1 MADTALAVVARYPE
15 AGKTK
20 TRLARAIGAQEAAD
34 LYRVFLTDLARRFAG
49 PDIDLH
55 WAFTPPQVDYAAFV
69 ATLAPA
75 LAQHMTCFPQQGAD
89 FNTRLHNV
97 FKWTSARKYS
107 STVLIGSD
115 SPHIS
120 SVVVAQARCALNEAD
135 VVLGPAD
142 DGGYYLI
149 AMREPYDV
157 FSGIPM
163 STDVVLQM
171 TIELAQRQGL
181 SVRLLDT
188 LFDIDE
194 MPDLQRL
201 AQLLEADPTLAPET
215 AAYLATRR
223 SLYDHHIYSYAAA
236 FDLYRADQPL

>member
-1 MADTALAVVARYPE
+1 MADTALVIVARYPE

-20 TRLARAIGAQEAAD
+20 TRLASAIGAQEAAD
-34 LYRVFLTDLARRFAG
+34 LYRAFLTDLARRFSG
-49 PDIDLH
+49 SDIALH
-55 WAFTPPQVDYAAFV
+55 WAFTPPEVDYAAFV

-97 FKWTSARKYS
+97 FKWTSNRHYS
-107 STVLIGSD
+107 YTVLIGSD
-115 SPHIS
+115 SPHIGREI
-120 SVVVAQARCALNEAD
+120 VAQARSALNEAD

-149 AMREPYDV
+149 AMCEPHNV

-194 MPDLQRL
+194 WPDLQRL
-201 AQLLEADPTLAPET
+201 TQLLEANSTLAPET
-215 AAYLATRR
+215 AAHIATKR
-223 SLYDHHIYSYAAA
+223 SLYDNYIRS
-236 FDLYRADQPL
+236 

>member
-1 MADTALAVVARYPE
+1 MADTALAVMARYPE

-20 TRLARAIGAQEAAD
+20 TRLARAIGAQEASD
-34 LYRVFLTDLARRFAG
+34 LYRTFLADLARRFAG

-55 WAFTPPQVDYAAFV
+55 WAFTPPEVDYSAFA

-75 LAQHMTCFPQQGAD
+75 LAQHMACFPQQGAD

-97 FKWTSARKYS
+97 FKWTFAHNYPY
-107 STVLIGSD
+107 TVLIGSD
-115 SPHIS
+115 SPHTSRAI
-120 SVVVAQARCALNEAD
+120 VAAARNALNEAD
-135 VVLGPAD
+135 VVLGPAN

-149 AMREPYDV
+149 AMREPHDV

-194 MPDLQRL
+194 LPDLQRL
-201 AQLLEADPTLAPET
+201 IQLLEADSTLAPET
-215 AAYLATRR
+215 AAHLATKR
-223 SLYDHHIYSYAAA
+223 SLYDNHIRS
-236 FDLYRADQPL
+236 

>member
-1 MADTALAVVARYPE
+1 MADTALTIVARYPE

-20 TRLARAIGAQEAAD
+20 TRLASAIGAQEAAD
-34 LYRVFLTDLARRFAG
+34 LYRMFLTDLARRFAG

-55 WAFTPPQVDYAAFV
+55 WAFTPPEVDYAAFV

-89 FNTRLHNV
+89 FNSRLHNA
-97 FKWTSARKYS
+97 FKWTSNHNYS
-107 STVLIGSD
+107 YTVLIGSD

-120 SVVVAQARCALNEAD
+120 REIVAQARYALNEAD

-163 STDVVLQM
+163 STDVVLRM

-194 MPDLQRL
+194 LPDLQRL
-201 AQLLEADPTLAPET
+201 IQLLEADSTLAPET
-215 AAYLATRR
+215 AAHLTTKR
-223 SLYDHHIYSYAAA
+223 SLYDNRIRS
-236 FDLYRADQPL
+236 